1 MTRAGRHPDAGSSHT
16 SIPVVLYACVHNAGR
31 SVAARV
37 LTEHYA
43 RGRVEVRSAGSEPGS
58 SVNPTVAAVL
68 AERGLS
74 ADAEVPTL
82 LTRAA
87 VEEADVVVT
96 MGCGE
101 TCPVLPGKRY
111 LDWDVDDP
119 AGRDRPA
126 VQRIVDDIDRRV
138 RQLLADLGVPGPAE
152 A

>member
-1 MTRAGRHPDAGSSHT
+1 MTRPRRRPDTPSPEAG
-16 SIPVVLYACVHNAGR
+16 IPVVLYSCVHNAGR

-43 RGRVEVRSAGSEPGS
+43 RGRVEVRSAGSEPGG
-58 SVNPTVAAVL
+58 SVNPTVAAAL

-82 LTRAA
+82 LTRS
-87 VEEADVVVT
+87 VVQSADVVVT

-111 LDWDVDDP
+111 VDWDVEDL
-119 AGRDRPA
+119 AGKDLASVR
-126 VQRIVDDIDRRV
+126 RIVDEIDRRV
-138 RQLLADLGVPGPAE
+138 RGLLGDLAVSVPPGA
-152 A
+152 